1 MDKTHQR
8 KDCPDRGRILPDQ
21 CYTLRTLK
29 TLKTLKT
36 LRTLRTKD
44 AGKAGYVLL

>member
-21 CYTLRTLK
+21 CYTL
-29 TLKTLKT
+29 KT

>member
-21 CYTLRTLK
+21 CYTLS
-29 TLKTLKT
+29 TLKT

>member
-21 CYTLRTLK
+21 CYTLK
-29 TLKTLKT
+29 TLKTQKT
-36 LRTLRTKD
+36 LRTLRTKY